1 MTMTGKFLLAC
12 GAVFALWSGAEYL
25 FHGMLLADDYRQ
37 TAALWR
43 PAGEA
48 KTGLYALVV
57 LSAAVLF
64 SAIYALLVSP
74 RSVRN
79 ALLYGA
85 LFGLAGGISFGY
97 GLYAFLPLTHD
108 MAVTWLLASLVEGVL
123 GGLAL
128 GFFLGK

>member
-1 MTMTGKFLLAC
+1 MTGKFLLAC
-12 GAVFALWSGAEYL
+12 VAVFVLWTGTDYL
-25 FHGMLLADDYRQ
+25 FHGMILADDYRD
-37 TAALWR
+37 TASLWR

-48 KTGLYALVV
+48 KMGLYALVV

-64 SAIYALLVSP
+64 TAIYTLLVSP
-74 RSVRN
+74 RSIRT

-97 GLYAFLPLTHD
+97 GMYAFMPMPHD
-108 MAVTWLLASLVEGVL
+108 MAVTWLINGLVEGVL

-128 GFFLGK
+128 GFVLGK